1 MSDTTSTAGDAADK
15 LSETTAT
22 TRPLGSDPIVATD
35 PITAPDDP
43 EVPQVPTATG
53 PPKPAGAPK
62 PAPPQSGIGPRI
74 IS

>member
-1 MSDTTSTAGDAADK
+1 MSDTTSTAGDAADMP
-15 LSETTAT
+15 SETTAT
-22 TRPLGSDPIVATD
+22 TDPLGSDPIVTTD
-35 PITAPDDP
+35 PTTAPDEP
-43 EVPQVPTATG
+43 EVPEVPTAPG